1 MTVRLSPGMRA
12 VEPYPFEELD
22 RRIAAARA
30 EGRDLVDL
38 GVGDPRAETPA
49 VVRAALAEAIPEVS
63 SYPRAAGLPELREAI
78 VGWVRRRFGA
88 ELDAER
94 HVLPTLGAKELI
106 FSLPQ
111 ALVDPVAGKD
121 TVIVTSPGYAIPAR
135 GARFAGAEVAT
146 LTLRAPSFLPDLD
159 ALPATTWDRTAIL
172 WLNFPNNPT
181 GAAAPVAFLR
191 EAAARCRAHGVLL
204 ASDEAYVEL
213 YVGDEPPAGVLQLD
227 DLTGVLALHTLSK
240 RSAMTGYRSG
250 FAAGDPELIEALRA
264 LRPSVGVTPQE
275 FVQRASIVAWNDE
288 EHVRASRADYAAKRE
303 PFLELFARTGVGVA
317 GGAGS
322 FYLWV
327 QVPAGRTSMDWAL
340 ELLERADVVVAPGV
354 FFGPEGEG
362 YVRMAM
368 VPPMAD
374 CRRAAQAI
382 EGILAEVSA

>member
-1 MTVRLSPGMRA
+1 MRLSPGMRA

-22 RRIAAARA
+22 RRVAVARA

-38 GVGDPRAETPA
+38 GVGDPRTETPA
-49 VVRAALAEAIPEVS
+49 IVRSALADALAPIS

-78 VGWVRRRFGA
+78 AAWVRRRFGST
-88 ELDAER
+88 LDPDG

-111 ALVDPVAGKD
+111 VVLDPAAGKD
-121 TVIVTSPGYAIPAR
+121 VVIVTSPGYPIPAR
-135 GARFAGAEVAT
+135 GARFAGAEVAKMPLGPPT
-146 LTLRAPSFLPDLD
+146 FLPHLD
-159 ALPATTWDRTAIL
+159 GLPAETWERAAVL

-181 GAAAPVAFLR
+181 GAVAPISFLR
-191 EAAARCRAHGVLL
+191 EAAERCRAHGVLL

-213 YVGDEPPAGVLQLD
+213 YVGDEAPPGVLQLD
-227 DLTGVLALHTLSK
+227 DLTGVLAVHTLSK

-250 FAAGDPELIEALRA
+250 FAAGDPELIRALRD

-275 FVQRASIVAWNDE
+275 FVQRASIVAWGDE
-288 EHVRASRADYAAKRE
+288 GHVRESRAAYATKRE
-303 PFLELFARTGVGVA
+303 PFLELFGRTGVEVA

-327 QVPAGRTSMDWAL
+327 AVPEGVTSMEWAV
-340 ELLERADVVVAPGV
+340 ELLDRADVVVAPGV

-368 VPPMAD
+368 VPSLED
-374 CRRAAQAI
+374 CYRAAASM
-382 EGILAEVSA
+382 GRILAEVSSA

>member
-1 MTVRLSPGMRA
+1 MRLSPGMRA

-22 RRIAAARA
+22 RRVAVARA

-38 GVGDPRAETPA
+38 GVGDPRTETPA
-49 VVRAALAEAIPEVS
+49 IVRSALADALAPIS

-78 VGWVRRRFGA
+78 AAWVRRRFGSA
-88 ELDAER
+88 LDPDG

-111 ALVDPVAGKD
+111 VVLDPAAGKD
-121 TVIVTSPGYAIPAR
+121 VVIVTSPGYPIPAR

-146 LTLRAPSFLPDLD
+146 LPLGPPTFLPDLD
-159 ALPATTWDRTAIL
+159 GLPAETWERTAVL

-181 GAAAPVAFLR
+181 GAVAPISFLR
-191 EAAARCRAHGVLL
+191 EAAERCRAHGVLL

-213 YVGDEPPAGVLQLD
+213 YVGDEPPPGVLQLD
-227 DLTGVLALHTLSK
+227 DLTGVLAVHTLSK

-250 FAAGDPELIEALRA
+250 FAAGDPELIRALRD

-275 FVQRASIVAWNDE
+275 FVQRASIVAWGDE
-288 EHVRASRADYAAKRE
+288 GHVRESRAAYATKRE
-303 PFLELFARTGVGVA
+303 PFLELFGRTGVEVA

-327 QVPAGRTSMDWAL
+327 GVPEGVTSMEWAV
-340 ELLERADVVVAPGV
+340 ELLDRADVVVAPGV

-368 VPPMAD
+368 VPSLED
-374 CRRAAQAI
+374 CYRAAASM
-382 EGILAEVSA
+382 GRILAEVSSA